1 MEVWCHV
8 KLRDMMTRDVRTCDP
23 DAPVTVAA
31 QIMSDHNCGA
41 VPIVSDGKLM
51 GILTDRDIV
60 LRVVAK
66 GMDVN
71 TVECGECMTG
81 SVITASPEM
90 DAHEAADLMAREQIR
105 RLPVVEN
112 GRLVGIVALGDMAR
126 VHIHVDEAGQAL
138 SSISAPSPSESRVH

>member
-1 MEVWCHV
+1 
-8 KLRDMMTRDVRTCDP
+8 LMTRDVKTCSP
-23 DAPVTVAA
+23 DAPVAGAA
-31 QIMSDHNCGA
+31 QIMSERNCGA
-41 VPIVSDGKLM
+41 VPVVSGEKVV

-66 GMDVN
+66 GKDANM
-71 TVECGECMTG
+71 TRCGECMTQ

-90 DAHEAADLMAREQIR
+90 DAHEAADLMARHQIR

-112 GRLVGIVALGDMAR
+112 GRLVGIVALGDMAT

-138 SSISAPSPSESRVH
+138 SSISTPSEPSEPRAH